1 MDKLLSWNN
10 KFVRTGGKLIS
21 VNQLVPFTSFVQTAD
36 AAWSLRKLHP
46 NHTLACR
53 VQRSDLA
60 TLDVGFVGN
69 DLDVAAIETFSQG
82 GEVRG
87 NIWYD
92 ANGNID
98 LTTSSYNNS
107 PIIATGG
114 VVNTFNDYPAWDY
127 TLINRFNWRAPRI
140 FDDNVWALFPVIRL
154 NRLDKSIMA
163 IINQHTGEAL
173 INRTIFLTYN
183 QVSAEGYYIFFNDGT
198 TRSLQTSVLGNTSLI
213 TAIGSYAQNNNYY
226 MNFDNQSE
234 ITLLEGVDYI
244 PLDNE
249 FTVGAYSNNDSTNSF
264 EGDFF
269 ELILFKTPQLANKSI
284 IQYNQVNYYG
294 I

>member
-1 MDKLLSWNN
+1 MADYRFYLDRVLTKKRSAD
-10 KFVRTGGKLIS
+10 
-21 VNQLVPFTSFVQTAD
+21 PFTTFVQTAD
-36 AAWSLRKLHP
+36 AAWSLRKLHA

-53 VQRSDLA
+53 VQRGSDFA
-60 TLDVGFVGN
+60 ALDVGFVGN

-92 ANGNID
+92 ANGNIN
-98 LTTSSYNNS
+98 LNTSTYINS

-114 VVNTFNDYPAWDY
+114 LVNTFNGYPAWNY
-127 TLINRFNWRAPRI
+127 TLNNGFNWRTPRI
-140 FDDNVWALFPVIRL
+140 FDDNIWALFPVIRL
-154 NRLDKSIMA
+154 NKLDKSNMA
-163 IINQHTGEAL
+163 IINQHRGGND
-173 INRTIFLTYN
+173 IQRTTFLQYFN
-183 QVSAEGYYIFFNDGT
+183 NNYLIFFNDGT
-198 TRSLQTSVLGNTSLI
+198 SRVLNSNVIGNISLI

-234 ITLLEGVDYI
+234 ITLLEGVDYT

-249 FTVGAYSNNDSTNSF
+249 FTVGTFSNNTSNASL

-269 ELILFKTPQLANKSI
+269 ELILFKSPQLANKSI
-284 IQYNQVNYYG
+284 IQSNQVNYYG